1 MKIEQVLKIYN
12 DDHPQIGFRYIRDFI
27 ARNNNYI
34 LYNIEDLEEDNKD
47 SKTWKFTFDQKSE
60 EKDDYS
66 AKPRI
71 SDYIIDKSN
80 PNYYLEDMTLMFQDI
95 YLDYVL
101 FDIENIMHDNI
112 SSWKLK
118 YYSFSNS

>member
-1 MKIEQVLKIYN
+1 MKIEQVLRIYN

-27 ARNNNYI
+27 ARNPSYI

-47 SKTWKFTFDQKSE
+47 SKTWKFTFDKKSE

-66 AKPRI
+66 VKPRI

-80 PNYYLEDMTLMFQDI
+80 PNCYLEDITLMFQDI
-95 YLDYVL
+95 YSDYVL